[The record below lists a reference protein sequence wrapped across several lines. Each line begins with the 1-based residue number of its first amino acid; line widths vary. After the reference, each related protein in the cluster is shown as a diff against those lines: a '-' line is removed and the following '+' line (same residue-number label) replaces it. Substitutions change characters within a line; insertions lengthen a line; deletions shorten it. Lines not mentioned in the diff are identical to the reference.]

1 MIFLTTDFT
10 NTSKKEIVDWHGTH
24 YFANLVPSSAFYGD
38 GFLQWGKPL
47 SKAALMS
54 VFHLR
59 GLAEVRTGLKHFSAM
74 LHNCHNAWRQRDGI
88 EAKNDG
94 RYKNSLSNE
103 QQFKFMVS
111 FFECHCQRI
120 GWMLRCATSHTLII
134 CCHRFVIVNNIF
146 LKFFLVLKTKHHSA
160 FG

>member
-1 MIFLTTDFT
+1 MIFPTTDLT

-24 YFANLVPSSAFYGD
+24 CFASLVPSSAFYGD

-54 VFHLR
+54 VSHLR

-111 FFECHCQRI
+111 F
-120 GWMLRCATSHTLII
+120 LS
-134 CCHRFVIVNNIF
+134 VIA
-146 LKFFLVLKTKHHSA
+146 KELV
-160 FG
+160 GC